1 MNIQLV
7 TVVAVLPNGNTAVE
21 SRHLD
26 IDDTETL
33 EWVAK
38 QLSEVNGNANITVR
52 HGDNILIKVEG
63 K

>member
-1 MNIQLV
+1 MNIQTV
-7 TVVAVLPNGNTAVE
+7 TVVAVLPNGKTAIDNRQV
-21 SRHLD
+21 D

-38 QLSEVNGNANITVR
+38 QLSEVNGNANITIR
-52 HGDNILIKVEG
+52 HGGNVLVTVEG